1 MKKYSILSV
10 IPLLAM
16 LAGCASVSTPSIGP
30 ALTEAAI
37 QAGASYEMSSN
48 PQAAPYIAIAA
59 PIICSLAG
67 QGTVDPAAIVAA
79 LDASPSAQAV
89 KSPIGTLVLNAA
101 LGLYQLVYN
110 SYGTNITSS
119 VMGPYLTAMCDGL
132 TAAALPNPTPPS
144 PAVAAALARN
154 RAKVKSASIQAGTK
168 WVFVK

>member
-1 MKKYSILSV
+1 MKKYGILAV

-16 LAGCASVSTPSIGP
+16 LAGCASAPSIGP

-37 QAGASYEMSSN
+37 QAGAAYEMQSN
-48 PQAAPYIAIAA
+48 PQAAPYIQVAA

-67 QGTVDPAAIVAA
+67 KGTIDPAQIVAA
-79 LDASPSAQAV
+79 LDASPEAQAV
-89 KSPIGTLVLNAA
+89 KSPVGTLVLNAA

-132 TAAALPNPTPPS
+132 TAALPNPTPPS
-144 PAVAAALARN
+144 PAVQAALMRN
-154 RAKVKSASIQAGTK
+154 RARVKEASAAYGHQ